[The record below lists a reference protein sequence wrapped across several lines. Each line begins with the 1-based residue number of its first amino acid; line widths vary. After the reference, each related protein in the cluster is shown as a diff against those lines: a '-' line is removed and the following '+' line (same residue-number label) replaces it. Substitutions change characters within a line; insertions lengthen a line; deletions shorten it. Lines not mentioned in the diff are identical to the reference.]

1 MLKDCVRSPF
11 CFGSRIL
18 SAKEY
23 NYIINSIKSGLIC
36 ILKVDCIAIYALSS
50 SIEHDFVQ
58 NV

>member
-23 NYIINSIKSGLIC
+23 NYNINSIKSDLVC
-36 ILKVDCIAIYALSS
+36 ILKVDCTAIYALSS
-50 SIEHDFVQ
+50 TIEHAFVQ
-58 NV
+58 NI

>member
-23 NYIINSIKSGLIC
+23 NYIIISIKSGLVC
-36 ILKVDCIAIYALSS
+36 ILKVDCTAIYALSS
-50 SIEHDFVQ
+50 TIEYAFVQ
-58 NV
+58 NI

>member
-23 NYIINSIKSGLIC
+23 NYIINSIKPGLIC
-36 ILKVDCIAIYALSS
+36 ILKVDCTAIYALSS
-50 SIEHDFVQ
+50 TVGHVFVQ

>member
-50 SIEHDFVQ
+50 SIEDAFVQ